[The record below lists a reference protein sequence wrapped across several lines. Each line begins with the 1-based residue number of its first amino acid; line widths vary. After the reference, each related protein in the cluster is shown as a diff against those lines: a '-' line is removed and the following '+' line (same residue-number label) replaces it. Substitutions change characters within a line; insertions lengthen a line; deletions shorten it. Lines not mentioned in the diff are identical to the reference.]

1 MKILISSDGY
11 HAHYY
16 QRQSWANAFSK
27 IHGVSVAL
35 WDCNSVPAFDAFDSF
50 EPDIFLGQLYNLTPA
65 VIKCIKERP
74 HLKIGLRAGDWGDH
88 E

>member
-35 WDCNSVPAFDAFDSF
+35 WDCNSVPAFD
-50 EPDIFLGQLYNLTPA
+50 
-65 VIKCIKERP
+65 
-74 HLKIGLRAGDWGDH
+74 
-88 E
+88 